1 LYGYGV
7 DEVLQLEMEMVLA
20 DGTHMKFGPQNG
32 SKGGPGLLYPQT
44 TRVEGKCNA
53 RAHNEDCE
61 WAWQACDKDA
71 PFESLWRAVEVT
83 VAALTAS

>member
-1 LYGYGV
+1 MGAAGGWLEGASLGNGSDRLYGYGV

-61 WAWQACDKDA
+61 WAWQAS
-71 PFESLWRAVEVT
+71 PH
-83 VAALTAS
+83 